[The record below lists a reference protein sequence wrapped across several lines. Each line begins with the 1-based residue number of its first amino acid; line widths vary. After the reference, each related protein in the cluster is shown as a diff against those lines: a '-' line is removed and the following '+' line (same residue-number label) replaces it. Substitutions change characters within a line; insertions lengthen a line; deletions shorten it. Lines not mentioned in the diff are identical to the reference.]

1 MNEPGRSARLAPWLV
16 RLAAAWLLGVSL
28 IKLFKGTP
36 ASLPP
41 FFAEGW
47 FGPDL
52 NFRLSIAVE
61 LVLGL
66 GALAA
71 PRVFALP
78 LAALY
83 TLFAVVLLVLL
94 GQGAES
100 CGCFGGALKFPPAL
114 MLAIDGPL
122 LLALCFSRAW
132 QGAFERRPPLLV
144 LALTSLAGLSA
155 PFLLIPGAPDTGS
168 TGDTPPARPR
178 YIVLEPTSW
187 IGRPLTDSILAR
199 WLDVGALPDD
209 AHFIL
214 YRVDCDH
221 CREVLRELERSFPDD
236 PKVYVLVALREAG
249 DEERRVVDLVPP
261 GELVDLPGDVI
272 WHITPPWEVVV
283 EAGVVTSARSLS
295 AQ

>member
-1 MNEPGRSARLAPWLV
+1 MNPRLAPWIV
-16 RLAAAWLLGVSL
+16 RLAASWLLGVSA

-47 FGPDL
+47 LGPDL

-66 GALAA
+66 GALVA
-71 PRVFALP
+71 PRVVALP

-83 TLFAVVLLVLL
+83 TLFVGVLLVLL

-122 LLALCFSRAW
+122 LVALLASRAW
-132 QGAFERRPPLLV
+132 KGAFERRPPFLPLTLTTLLG
-144 LALTSLAGLSA
+144 LAA
-155 PFLLIPGAPDTGS
+155 PFLFIPRADVSSSPDRS
-168 TGDTPPARPR
+168 TSERPR
-178 YIVLEPTSW
+178 YVVLDPPSW
-187 IGRPLTDSILAR
+187 VGKPLADSILAR
-199 WLDVGALPDD
+199 WLDMTSLPSD

-221 CREVLRELERSFPDD
+221 CREALRALERSFPDD
-236 PKVYVLVALREAG
+236 PKVYVLVALRENG
-249 DEERRVVDLVPP
+249 DETRQVVDVLPP
-261 GELVDLPGDVI
+261 GELVELPGDVL

-283 EAGVVTSARSLS
+283 ESGVVVSARALA

>member
-1 MNEPGRSARLAPWLV
+1 MSPRLAPWIV
-16 RLAAAWLLGVSL
+16 RLAALWLLGVSA

-52 NFRLSIAVE
+52 NFRLSILVE

-66 GALAA
+66 GALVA
-71 PRVFALP
+71 PRVFVLP

-83 TLFAVVLLVLL
+83 TLFVGVLLVLL

-122 LLALCFSRAW
+122 LIGLLASRAW
-132 QGAFERRPPLLV
+132 KGAFERRPPLV
-144 LALTSLAGLSA
+144 LLSLTSLLGLAA
-155 PFLLIPGAPDTGS
+155 PFLFIPRATETPSPDRT
-168 TGDTPPARPR
+168 TPERPR
-178 YIVLEPTSW
+178 YVVLDPPSW
-187 IGRPLTDSILAR
+187 IGKPLADSILAR
-199 WLDVGALPDD
+199 WLDVTSLPGD

-221 CREVLRELERSFPDD
+221 CREALRALERSFLDD
-236 PKVYVLVALREAG
+236 PKVYVLVAMRENG
-249 DEERRVVDLVPP
+249 DEARRVVDVVPP

-272 WHITPPWEVVV
+272 WHITPPWELVV
-283 EAGVVTSARSLS
+283 EAGVVVSAS
-295 AQ
+295 ALAAQ

>member
-1 MNEPGRSARLAPWLV
+1 MSPRFAPWIV
-16 RLAAAWLLGVSL
+16 RLAALWLLGVSV

-61 LVLGL
+61 LTLGF
-66 GALAA
+66 GALLA
-71 PRVFALP
+71 PRLVALP

-83 TLFAVVLLVLL
+83 TLFVGVLVVLL

-122 LLALCFSRAW
+122 LLGLLASRAW
-132 QGAFERRPPLLV
+132 KGAFERRPPWV
-144 LALTSLAGLSA
+144 FLALATLAGISA
-155 PFLLIPGAPDTGS
+155 PFLLIPAAAQAPSPDQ
-168 TGDTPPARPR
+168 PATERPR
-178 YIVLEPTSW
+178 YVVLEPESW
-187 IGRPLTDSILAR
+187 VGRPIADTILAR
-199 WLDVGALPDD
+199 WLDVTALPGD
-209 AHFIL
+209 ARWIL

-221 CREVLRELERSFPDD
+221 CREALRTLERRFADD
-236 PKVYVLVALREAG
+236 PQVYVLVALREPG
-249 DEERRVVDLVPP
+249 DEERRVVDLLPP

-272 WHITPPWEVVV
+272 WHITPPWEVVL
-283 EAGVVTSARSLS
+283 EGGVVVSARALASE
-295 AQ
+295 

>member
-1 MNEPGRSARLAPWLV
+1 VSA
-16 RLAAAWLLGVSL
+16 

-61 LVLGL
+61 LALGL

-71 PRVFALP
+71 PRVVALP

-83 TLFAVVLLVLL
+83 TVFVGVLFVLL

-122 LLALCFSRAW
+122 LIALLASRAW
-132 QGAFERRPPLLV
+132 KGAFERRPPLL
-144 LALTSLAGLSA
+144 LLGFTSLVGVAA
-155 PFLLIPGAPDTGS
+155 PFLLIPRAAVPSNTDPR
-168 TGDTPPARPR
+168 TPERPR
-178 YIVLEPTSW
+178 YIVLEPSSW
-187 IGRPLTDSILAR
+187 IGKPLADTILAR
-199 WLDVGALPDD
+199 WLDVTVLPDD

-221 CREVLRELERSFPDD
+221 CREVLRDLEQRFPDD

-249 DEERRVVDLVPP
+249 DEARRVVDVVPP
-261 GELVDLPGDVI
+261 GELVDLPGEII

-283 EAGVVTSARSLS
+283 EGGVVVSARAL
-295 AQ
+295 APQ

>member
-1 MNEPGRSARLAPWLV
+1 MNPRFAPWIV
-16 RLAAAWLLGVSL
+16 RLAALWLLGVSS

-52 NFRLSIAVE
+52 NFRLSIVVE

-66 GALAA
+66 GALVA
-71 PRVFALP
+71 PRVMVLP

-83 TLFAVVLLVLL
+83 TLFVGVLIVLL

-122 LLALCFSRAW
+122 LIGLLASRAW
-132 QGAFERRPPLLV
+132 KGAFERRPPLVV
-144 LALTSLAGLSA
+144 LALTTLLGAAA
-155 PFLLIPGAPDTGS
+155 PFLLIPRAEVSTSPDHT
-168 TGDTPPARPR
+168 TPERPR
-178 YIVLEPTSW
+178 YVVLDPPSW
-187 IGRPLTDSILAR
+187 IGKPLADSVLAR
-199 WLDVGALPDD
+199 WLDVPSLPGD
-209 AHFIL
+209 AHFVL

-221 CREVLRELERSFPDD
+221 CREALRALERSFLDD
-236 PKVYVLVALREAG
+236 PKVYVLVAMRETG
-249 DEERRVVDLVPP
+249 DEERRVVDVLPP

-272 WHITPPWEVVV
+272 WHITPPWELVVEGGVVV
-283 EAGVVTSARSLS
+283 SAKAL
-295 AQ
+295 ATE